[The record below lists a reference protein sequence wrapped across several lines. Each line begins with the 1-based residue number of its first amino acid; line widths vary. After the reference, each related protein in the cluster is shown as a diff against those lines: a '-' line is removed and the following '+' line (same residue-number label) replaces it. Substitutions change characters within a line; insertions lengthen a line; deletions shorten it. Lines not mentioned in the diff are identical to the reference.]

1 MDSILKTIGVFTLL
15 LFLPVTLSAQSALN
29 DLGFSG
35 QFFFSYERT
44 FESVDV
50 NNEFQLKRGYITFRR
65 DISDRVKIR
74 FTQDVT
80 VDQEG
85 DGEGDIELRLK
96 YALVN
101 IAMNDSRLIK
111 NSSIEF
117 GVVSRPWIDFEQDIN
132 DFRSQRS
139 MFLDYYNI
147 LSSADYGITYAG
159 QLGGDLSESAQ
170 SGIRSAPGRYGSF
183 SIGVYNGGGYSALE
197 KNNNKLFEGR
207 LSLRPL
213 AEQLP
218 GFQTSIIGSF
228 GKGNIPESPD
238 FSLGAL
244 ALSYETQK
252 WIGLLQGFSGTGD
265 IAGNFVDQNFDPIDL
280 NGWSIFSEFKSFK
293 FPVSLTLRYDELNNR
308 DQSEWHTRKFVT
320 GLAYV
325 FSNRSKIILD
335 YDRSWY
341 NEIEGSK
348 AVDTIE
354 IITEIRF

>member
-1 MDSILKTIGVFTLL
+1 MHSILKTIGVLTLL
-15 LFLPVTLSAQSALN
+15 LFLPFSLSAQSVLN

-44 FESVDV
+44 FDDVDV

-101 IAMNDSRLIK
+101 IAMNDYRLIK

-117 GVVSRPWIDFEQDIN
+117 GVVSRPWIDFEQDMN

-139 MFLDYYNI
+139 MFLDYNKI
-147 LSSADYGITYAG
+147 LSSADYGVTYSG
-159 QLGGDLSESAQ
+159 QIGEDLPESAQ
-170 SGIRSAPGRYGSF
+170 SGIRSAPGQYGSF
-183 SIGVYNGGGYSALE
+183 SIGVYNGGGYAALE
-197 KNNNKLFEGR
+197 KNNNKLIEGR

-213 AEQLP
+213 ADKLP

-238 FSLGAL
+238 FSMGAL

-252 WIGLLQGFSGTGD
+252 WIGVLQGFTGTGD
-265 IAGNFVDQNFDPIDL
+265 VEGNFIDQNFEAIDL
-280 NGWSIFSEFKSFK
+280 NGWSVFSEFKPFE

-308 DQSEWHTRKFVT
+308 DHSEWHTKKFVT

-335 YDRSWY
+335 YDRSWF
-341 NEIEGSK
+341 NEVGGSR
-348 AVDTIE
+348 AVDTLE

>member
-1 MDSILKTIGVFTLL
+1 MDSTLKTIGVFTLL
-15 LFLPVTLSAQSALN
+15 LLLPVTLSAQSALN

-44 FESVDV
+44 FENVDV
-50 NNEFQLKRGYITFRR
+50 NNEFLLKRGYITFRR

-101 IAMNDSRLIK
+101 IAMKDSRLIK
-111 NSSIEF
+111 NSSVEF

-139 MFLDYYNI
+139 MFLDYNKI

-159 QLGGDLSESAQ
+159 QLGEDLPESKQ
-170 SGIRSAPGRYGSF
+170 TGIRSAPGRYGSF
-183 SIGVYNGGGYSALE
+183 SIGVYNGGGYAALE
-197 KNNNKLFEGR
+197 KNNNKLIEGR
-207 LSLRPL
+207 LSIRPL
-213 AEQLP
+213 ADNLP
-218 GFQTSIIGSF
+218 GFQTSFIGSF

-238 FSLGAL
+238 FSMGAL

-252 WIGLLQGFSGTGD
+252 WIGILQGFTGTGD
-265 IAGNFVDQNFDPIDL
+265 AAGNFVDQNVDPIDL
-280 NGWSIFSEFKSFK
+280 NGWSLFNEFKPFD
-293 FPVSLTLRYDELNNR
+293 FPVSLTFRFDELNNR

-341 NEIEGSK
+341 NEVGGSR

>member
-1 MDSILKTIGVFTLL
+1 MYSIYKSIGVFTLFL
-15 LFLPVTLSAQSALN
+15 LLPLTLTAQSALN

-44 FESVDV
+44 FENVDV

-65 DISDRVKIR
+65 EISDRVKIR

-96 YALVN
+96 YALIN

-139 MFLDYYNI
+139 MFLDYNNI

-159 QLGGDLSESAQ
+159 QLGEDLPESAQ

-183 SIGVYNGGGYSALE
+183 SIGVYNGGGYAALE
-197 KNNNKLFEGR
+197 KNNNKLIEGR

-218 GFQTSIIGSF
+218 GFQTSIIGSI

-238 FSLGAL
+238 FNMGAL

-252 WIGLLQGFSGTGD
+252 WIGVLQGFTGTGD
-265 IAGNFVDQNFDPIDL
+265 VEGIFIDQNFDPIDL
-280 NGWSIFSEFKSFK
+280 DGWSVFSEFKPFE

-308 DQSEWHTRKFVT
+308 DQSEWHTRKFVA

-335 YDRSWY
+335 YDHSWFNDTNGSRS
-341 NEIEGSK
+341 
-348 AVDTIE
+348 VDTLE